1 VRVFP
6 GLLRGG
12 LLAYALQKRSAA
24 ILDRETQMKTVK
36 NLSFVLALALGAIA
50 TGCASDSP
58 DDGGEGGGG
67 GGGGG
72 GEGSDDAPRPMDPT
86 GKYEMVSTFDIAT
99 NAPGKVGEVTNAFIN
114 MTDGAA
120 DPAEWIIEQ
129 IIAKTTNST
138 LKSILTQAK
147 PFVAG
152 YLNDRLLQ
160 IAPDFVDTVIQVGN
174 DFGQMARNFGLNET
188 LEVAG
193 GNGAFTANVTALGVK
208 FKVDTIE
215 SDILFADHSIANV
228 SAANVTLGLDATGKL
243 DIGEHKLP
251 LSYGKVLRIGLD
263 EMIIPAVNPTAT
275 DLPSLLAALVDCN
288 AVGTAINNALVSQF
302 GFGGGAST
310 WAAACTAGLAY
321 GATTIYAKIDAID
334 SSALEFGLTGVA
346 KAVDANK
353 DSKVDTIQ
361 TGKWTGTLSY
371 SGTPAPLSAATFTGS
386 RM

>member
-1 VRVFP
+1 
-6 GLLRGG
+6 
-12 LLAYALQKRSAA
+12 
-24 ILDRETQMKTVK
+24 MKTFK
-36 NLSFVLALALGAIA
+36 NLSFVLALALGAVA

-58 DDGGEGGGG
+58 DDGGDGGGG
-67 GGGGG
+67 GGGGDG
-72 GEGSDDAPRPMDPT
+72 SGEDDAPRPLDPT
-86 GKYEMVSTFDIAT
+86 GNYQMVSTFDIAT
-99 NAPGKVGEVTNAFIN
+99 NAPGKVGEVTNAFIA

-160 IAPDFVDTVIQVGN
+160 IAPDFVDTIIQVGN
-174 DFGQMARNFGLNET
+174 DFGQMAKNFGLNET
-188 LEVAG
+188 LDVAG
-193 GNGAFTANVTALGVK
+193 GNGAFTANVTALGVH

-215 SDILFADHSIANV
+215 SDILFADHSLANI

-263 EMIIPAVNPTAT
+263 DVIIPAVNPTAT
-275 DLPSLLAALVDCN
+275 NLQTLLTGLVNCQ
-288 AVGTAINNALVSQF
+288 AVGQAINDALVSQL

-310 WAAACTAGLAY
+310 WATACTAGLAY
-321 GATTIYAKIDAID
+321 GATTLYSKIDAID

>member
-1 VRVFP
+1 
-6 GLLRGG
+6 
-12 LLAYALQKRSAA
+12 
-24 ILDRETQMKTVK
+24 MKTVK
-36 NLSFVLALALGAIA
+36 NLSFVLALALGAVA
-50 TGCASDSP
+50 TGCAADSP

-67 GGGGG
+67 GGGGS
-72 GEGSDDAPRPMDPT
+72 GSDDAPRPMDAS
-86 GKYEMVSTFDIAT
+86 GKYQMSSTFDIAT

-160 IAPDFVDTVIQVGN
+160 IAPDFIDTIIAVGN

-188 LEVAG
+188 LDVTG
-193 GNGAFTANVTALGVK
+193 SGTTYTSTVTALGVH
-208 FKVDTIE
+208 FKVDNVE
-215 SDILFADHSIANV
+215 SDIAFADHSIAAV
-228 SAANVTLGLDATGKL
+228 TAANVALTLDATGKL

-251 LSYGKVLRIGLD
+251 LAYGKVLRLGLD
-263 EMIIPAVNPTAT
+263 TVIIPSLDPTAT
-275 DLPSLLAALVDCN
+275 NLNTLLAHLVNCAAVGQAINDALVQ
-288 AVGTAINNALVSQF
+288 QF
-302 GFGGGAST
+302 GFGGGAGT
-310 WAAACTAGLAY
+310 WATACTAGLAY
-321 GATTIYAKIDAID
+321 GSQAVYTKIDSID
-334 SSALEFGLTGVA
+334 SSALEFGLIGVA
-346 KAVDANK
+346 KAVDSNK

-371 SGTPAPLSAATFTGS
+371 GGTPSPLAAATFTGS

>member
-1 VRVFP
+1 MM
-6 GLLRGG
+6 
-12 LLAYALQKRSAA
+12 
-24 ILDRETQMKTVK
+24 IK
-36 NLSFVLALALGAIA
+36 NFSFAFALALGAVA
-50 TGCASDSP
+50 AGCASDTP
-58 DDGGEGGGG
+58 DPGGEGGGG

-72 GEGSDDAPRPMDPT
+72 GEGSDDAPRPLDASGTYQMA
-86 GKYEMVSTFDIAT
+86 STFDIAA

-138 LKSILTQAK
+138 LKNILTQAK

-152 YLNDRLLQ
+152 YLNDRLLE

-188 LEVAG
+188 LDVTGGAG
-193 GNGAFTANVTALGVK
+193 AYTGTVTALGVH
-208 FKVDTIE
+208 FKVDNVE

-228 SAANVTLGLDATGKL
+228 TAANVTVALDATAKL

-263 EMIIPAVNPTAT
+263 DMIIPAINPSAT
-275 DLPSLLAALVDCN
+275 NLQTLLASLVDCS
-288 AVGTAINNALVSQF
+288 AVGAAINNALVSQF

-310 WAAACTAGLAY
+310 WAAACTAGLQY
-321 GATTIYAKIDAID
+321 GATTIYSKIDAID

-346 KAVDANK
+346 KAVDSNN
-353 DSKVDTIQ
+353 DRMVDRLQ

-371 SGTPAPLSAATFTGS
+371 SGTPAPLADATFTGS

>member
-1 VRVFP
+1 
-6 GLLRGG
+6 
-12 LLAYALQKRSAA
+12 
-24 ILDRETQMKTVK
+24 MKTVK
-36 NLSFVLALALGAIA
+36 NLSFVLALALGAVA
-50 TGCASDSP
+50 SGCASDTP
-58 DDGGEGGGG
+58 DSGGEGGGG
-67 GGGGG
+67 GDDDGS
-72 GEGSDDAPRPMDPT
+72 GSDDAPRALDLT
-86 GKYEMVSTFDIAT
+86 GKYQVASTFDIAA

-138 LKSILTQAK
+138 LKNILTQAK

-160 IAPDFVDTVIQVGN
+160 IAPDFVVSVLQLGQ

-188 LEVAG
+188 LDVS
-193 GNGAFTANVTALGVK
+193 GNVDAYSGTVTALGVH
-208 FKVDTIE
+208 FKVDNIE
-215 SDILFADHSIANV
+215 SDILFADHSL
-228 SAANVTLGLDATGKL
+228 ANVTASVSVGLDATGKL

-263 EMIIPAVNPTAT
+263 GVLIPAIDPAATNLQTLFARLVN
-275 DLPSLLAALVDCN
+275 CQ
-288 AVGTAINNALVSQF
+288 AVGQAINDALYSQF

-310 WAAACTAGLAY
+310 WAAACTAGLTY
-321 GATTIYAKIDAID
+321 GATTVYTKIDAID
-334 SSALEFGLTGVA
+334 SSALEFGLVGTA
-346 KAVDANK
+346 KAVDKNN
-353 DSKVDTIQ
+353 DRKVDTLQ

-371 SGTPAPLSAATFTGS
+371 GNTPAPLADATFTGA